1 MEPIAIIGIGCR
13 FPGAHNPE
21 AFWQLLC
28 NKVDAITVVPS
39 ERWDV
44 DAFYDS
50 NPGSPGKM
58 NTRWGGFLEQVDRF
72 DAKFFGITPKEASYI
87 DPQQRLLLEVA
98 WEALENAAQV
108 PEKLARTNTGVFI
121 GISTNDYQQ
130 LLYQQHLRASSV
142 PSNAYIG
149 TGNALSIAA
158 NRISYLFDFRGPS
171 MAVDTACSSSLVA
184 VHLACQSLHCGESNL
199 ALAGGVNLLLCPEL
213 TIILSQARMMAPDGR
228 CKTFDAKANGYVRGE
243 GCGIVVLKRL
253 RDAQRDGDRVI
264 ALIAGSAIN
273 QDGRSN
279 GLTAP
284 NGPSQE
290 AVIRQALANAGVAP
304 SQIGYV
310 ELHGTGTPLGD
321 PIEAEALAAVL
332 NSDRPL
338 NSRCAVGSVKTNI
351 GHLEAAAGIAGLIK
365 VALSLQ
371 HRQIP
376 PSLHFQTPNPYIPLD
391 KIPLRVQ
398 QSLEPW
404 PLIPAPALAG
414 VSSFGF
420 GGTNAHAILQ
430 MAPQLP
436 QEQEGE
442 KDLLSPAY
450 LLPISTRSP
459 EALKS
464 LAQAYQEF
472 LVPPGLGA
480 TLPLA
485 DICYT
490 ASLQRS
496 HHDHRLALVFRNHQ
510 ELTQS
515 LTAFLQD
522 ENRVGV
528 SCRHKQRNRHQK
540 LVFVFS
546 GQGSQ
551 WWAMGRELLSCE
563 PVFRTTVEQCD
574 DLLYPLANWSLMA
587 ELTADQ
593 SNSRLEETEIAQ
605 PAIFALQV
613 GLANLWRSWG
623 VEPSAVVG
631 HSLGEV
637 AAAHVAGVFS
647 LKDAMQIVFHRSRL
661 MQQGSG
667 QGRMAVVSLSV
678 EKLESLLPEYVDRL
692 SVAAINSPN
701 SIVLSGETTVLQEV
715 TRSLEQRQVFC
726 KLLRVNNA
734 FHSPQMEPYQDE
746 LARSLQDINP
756 QAASIPIVSTVTGK
770 TEPGQN
776 FDATYWTRNIREPVC
791 FASAVDELVQ
801 TQHNLFVELSPHPVL
816 GMNISQCLHA
826 RSKKEIVLPSLRRQE
841 GEKFVMLESLGV
853 LYTQGYPIDWS
864 RLYPSKNRC
873 VSLPSYPWQRERYWL
888 EQDYSQIPRP
898 IVETS
903 KSDRYVHLAEAKNPE
918 DFLLTTKS
926 PLWLDSNPHTGD
938 PQTST
943 VDVEP
948 KAALSLNRTQL
959 LAVKSKQQRTQL
971 LETYMSALF
980 GQVTGL
986 STTNLDLQ
994 QPLYRL
1000 GFDSLMAIELRKKIE
1015 KDLDVVIPLEIFAGL
1030 NIAQCVTQILL
1041 LVESKASDSTFDS
1054 TNVATHLQQQMAPA
1068 NLWIT
1073 NLHSNPKAHLR
1084 LFCFPYAG
1092 AGASIFSTWAK
1103 ELPPEIEVCPIQ
1115 LPGRENRLQE
1125 APFTRLSP
1133 LIQAL
1138 VPLLNPYLD
1147 FPFALFGHS
1156 LGALI
1161 AFELARELRRRD
1173 LPSPVMLF
1181 ISGSRAPQILDTG
1194 FLIHRFPEPL
1204 FVETLRTIRGIPE
1217 KVLQN
1222 QELMKLLLPTLRADF
1237 AILETFLYANEKP
1250 LNYPICAFGGMQD
1263 TKVSKD
1269 ELAAWSE
1276 QTNQFKLSMFPGDH
1290 FFCESDRKLVLQVIA
1305 QEIQESNLKIKQTAE
1320 DSRRGAVSEGTASA
1334 GRQKK

>member
-13 FPGAHNPE
+13 FPGAQNPE

-28 NKVDAITVVPS
+28 NGVDAIANVPK

-44 DAFYDS
+44 DAFYDP

-72 DAKFFGITPKEASYI
+72 DAQFFGIAPKEASYI

-98 WEALENAAQV
+98 WEALEDAAQV
-108 PEKLARTNTGVFI
+108 PQKLARTNTGVFI

-130 LLYQQHLRASSV
+130 LLYQQHLQTGSV
-142 PSNAYIG
+142 PSNPYIG

-184 VHLACQSLHCGESNL
+184 VHLGCQSLHSGDSNL
-199 ALAGGVNLLLCPEL
+199 VLAGGVNLLLCPEL

-228 CKTFDAKANGYVRGE
+228 CKTFDARANGYVRGE

-253 RDAQRDGDRVI
+253 KDAQKDGDRII

-290 AVIRQALANAGVAP
+290 AVIRQALANAGVVP

-332 NSDRPL
+332 NSDRPS

-391 KIPLRVQ
+391 KIPLQVQ
-398 QSLEPW
+398 QILQPW
-404 PLIPAPALAG
+404 PLIPTSALAG

-450 LLPISTRSP
+450 LLPLSTRSP

-472 LVPPGLGA
+472 LVPPGLGT
-480 TLPLA
+480 TLSLA

-490 ASLQRS
+490 ASVRRS
-496 HHDHRLALVFRNHQ
+496 HHDHRLALIFRNHQ

-522 ENRVGV
+522 ETRAGV
-528 SCRHKQRNRHQK
+528 SYEHKQKNRHQK
-540 LVFVFS
+540 LVFVCS

-563 PVFRTTVEQCD
+563 PVFRTTIEQCD
-574 DLLYPLANWSLMA
+574 ALFYPLANWSLMA
-587 ELTADQ
+587 ELTADE
-593 SNSRLEETEIAQ
+593 SNSRFEETEVAQ

-613 GLANLWRSWG
+613 ALAHLWRSWG

-637 AAAHVAGVFS
+637 AAAHIAGA
-647 LKDAMQIVFHRSRL
+647 LNLEDAVRVVFHRSRL
-661 MQQGSG
+661 MQQRSG

-678 EKLESLLPEYVDRL
+678 EKFESLLAEYVDRL
-692 SVAAINSPN
+692 SIAAINSPT
-701 SIVLSGETTVLQEV
+701 SIVLSGETTVLQEAI
-715 TRSLEQRQVFC
+715 RSLEQQQIFC
-726 KLLRVNNA
+726 KFLQVNNA
-734 FHSPQMEPYQDE
+734 FHSPQMESYQDE

-756 QAASIPIVSTVTGK
+756 QTASIPIISTVTGK
-770 TEPGQN
+770 TQPGQN
-776 FDATYWTRNIREPVC
+776 FDATYWTRNIREPVY
-791 FASAVDELVQ
+791 FAAAVNELVQ

-826 RSKKEIVLPSLRRQE
+826 CSRKGIVLPSLRRQE
-841 GEKFVMLESLGV
+841 GEKFVMLESLGI

-864 RLYPSKNRC
+864 RLYPSAKRC
-873 VSLPSYPWQRERYWL
+873 VSLPSYPWQRECYWI
-888 EQDYSQIPRP
+888 EQNYNHLSEQIN
-898 IVETS
+898 ETS
-903 KSDRYVHLAEAKNPE
+903 KGDRYVRPVGTKNPE
-918 DFLLTTKS
+918 DFLLATKS
-926 PLWLDSNPHTGD
+926 PLCLQSNHSNSYTD
-938 PQTST
+938 RQSST
-943 VDVEP
+943 IDVVEP
-948 KAALSLNRTQL
+948 EAALNLNRTQL

-971 LETYMSALF
+971 LETYMSTLF

-986 STTNLDLQ
+986 STANLDLQ

-1000 GFDSLMAIELRKKIE
+1000 GFDSLMAVELRKQIE

-1041 LVESKASDSTFDS
+1041 LVETKVSDSAVDS
-1054 TNVATHLQQQMAPA
+1054 TNVATHLKQEVAPA
-1068 NLWIT
+1068 NLWIA

-1092 AGASIFSTWAK
+1092 AGASIFSAWAK
-1103 ELPPEIEVCPIQ
+1103 ELTPEIEVCPIQ

-1125 APFTRLSP
+1125 APFTGLSR
-1133 LIQAL
+1133 LIQTL

-1147 FPFALFGHS
+1147 IPFALFGHS

-1161 AFELARELRRRD
+1161 AFELARELRRRN
-1173 LPSPVMLF
+1173 LPSPLVLF
-1181 ISGSRAPQILDTG
+1181 VSGSRAPQILDTG

-1204 FVETLRTIRGIPE
+1204 FIETLRTISGIPE

-1222 QELMKLLLPTLRADF
+1222 QELMQLLLPTLRADF
-1237 AILETFLYANEKP
+1237 AILETFLYVNEKP
-1250 LNYPICAFGGMQD
+1250 LDSPIYAFGGIQD
-1263 TKVSKD
+1263 TKVSQQ

-1276 QTNQFKLSMFPGDH
+1276 QTHQFKLNMFPGDH
-1290 FFCESDRKLVLQVIA
+1290 FFCDSDRKLVLQVIA
-1305 QEIQESNLKIKQTAE
+1305 QE
-1320 DSRRGAVSEGTASA
+1320 V
-1334 GRQKK
+1334 QKFVWK

>member
-13 FPGAHNPE
+13 FPGAQNPE

-28 NKVDAITVVPS
+28 NGVDAIAVVPPQ
-39 ERWDV
+39 RWDI
-44 DAFYDS
+44 DAFYDP

-72 DAKFFGITPKEASYI
+72 DAQFFGIAPKEASYI

-130 LLYQQHLRASSV
+130 LLYQQHLQASSV

-171 MAVDTACSSSLVA
+171 IAVDTACSSSLVA
-184 VHLACQSLHCGESNL
+184 VHLACQSLHSGESNL
-199 ALAGGVNLLLCPEL
+199 VLAGGVNLLLCPEL
-213 TIILSQARMMAPDGR
+213 TIILSQAQMMAPDGR
-228 CKTFDAKANGYVRGE
+228 CKTFDARANGYVRGE

-253 RDAQRDGDRVI
+253 KDAQRDGDRII

-290 AVIRQALANAGVAP
+290 AVIRQALANADVAP
-304 SQIGYV
+304 DQIGYV
-310 ELHGTGTPLGD
+310 ELHGTGTALGD

-332 NSDRPL
+332 TSDLTSDRPPS
-338 NSRCAVGSVKTNI
+338 SRCAVGSVKTNI

-398 QSLEPW
+398 QIPEPW
-404 PLIPAPALAG
+404 PLIPTPALAG

-430 MAPQLP
+430 MAPQISE
-436 QEQEGE
+436 EQESE

-450 LLPISTRSP
+450 LLPLSTRSP

-472 LVPPGLGA
+472 LTPPSLGA
-480 TLPLA
+480 TLSLA

-490 ASLQRS
+490 ASVRRS

-515 LTAFLQD
+515 LAAFLQD
-522 ENRVGV
+522 GASSGM
-528 SCRHKQRNRHQK
+528 SCGRKQKNRHHK
-540 LVFVFS
+540 LAFVFS
-546 GQGSQ
+546 GQGPQ

-563 PVFRTTVEQCD
+563 PVFRATIEQCD
-574 DLLYPLANWSLMA
+574 ALLYPLANWSLMA
-587 ELTADQ
+587 ELTADE
-593 SNSRLEETEIAQ
+593 SKSRLEETEIAQ

-613 GLANLWRSWG
+613 ALANLWRSWG

-637 AAAHVAGVFS
+637 AAAHVAGVLS
-647 LKDAMQIVFHRSRL
+647 LKDAVRVVFHRSRL
-661 MQQGSG
+661 MQQASG

-678 EKLESLLPEYVDRL
+678 DKFESLLAQYVGRL
-692 SVAAINSPN
+692 SVAAINSPT
-701 SIVLSGETTVLQEV
+701 SIVLSGETTVLQEAIC
-715 TRSLEQRQVFC
+715 SLEEQQVFC

-756 QAASIPIVSTVTGK
+756 QTASIPIISTVTGK
-770 TEPGQN
+770 AQPGQD
-776 FDATYWTRNIREPVC
+776 FDATYWARNIREPVC
-791 FASAVDELVQ
+791 FAAAVDELVQ

-826 RSKKEIVLPSLRRQE
+826 RSGKGIVLPSLRRQQ

-864 RLYPSKNRC
+864 RLYPFAGRC

-888 EQDYSQIPRP
+888 EQDYSQIPKQ

-903 KSDRYVHLAEAKNPE
+903 KSDR
-918 DFLLTTKS
+918 KS
-926 PLWLDSNPHTGD
+926 
-938 PQTST
+938 ST
-943 VDVEP
+943 VAVVEP
-948 KAALSLNRTQL
+948 EAGLNLSRAQL
-959 LAVKSKQQRTQL
+959 LAIKSKEQRTQL

-980 GQVTGL
+980 AQVTGL
-986 STTNLDLQ
+986 SAAKLDLQ

-1000 GFDSLMAIELRKKIE
+1000 GLDSLMALELRNQIE

-1030 NIAQCVTQILL
+1030 NIAQCVMQILL
-1041 LVESKASDSTFDS
+1041 LVEKKVNDSGIES
-1054 TNVATHLQQQMAPA
+1054 TNIAAHPEQKVASA
-1068 NLWIT
+1068 NLWIA

-1092 AGASIFSTWAK
+1092 AGASVFSTWSNQ
-1103 ELPPEIEVCPIQ
+1103 LPPEIEVCPIQ
-1115 LPGRENRLQE
+1115 LPGRENRQQE

-1133 LIQAL
+1133 LIQTL
-1138 VPLLNPYLD
+1138 VPLLKPYLD
-1147 FPFALFGHS
+1147 IPFALFGHS

-1161 AFELARELRRRD
+1161 GFELARELRRRD

-1181 ISGSRAPQILDTG
+1181 VSGSRAPQILDTD
-1194 FLIHRFPEPL
+1194 FLIHRFPDPL
-1204 FVETLRTIRGIPE
+1204 FIEILRTIRGTPE

-1222 QELMKLLLPTLRADF
+1222 QELMQMLLPTIRADF
-1237 AILETFLYANEKP
+1237 AILETFLYVNEKP
-1250 LNYPICAFGGMQD
+1250 LDFPIHAFGGMQD
-1263 TKVSKD
+1263 SKISQED
-1269 ELAAWSE
+1269 LAAWSE
-1276 QTNQFKLSMFPGDH
+1276 QTNQFELNMFPGDH
-1290 FFCESDRKLVLQVIA
+1290 FFCESDRKLLLQFIA
-1305 QEIQESNLKIKQTAE
+1305 QEIQQFWK
-1320 DSRRGAVSEGTASA
+1320 
-1334 GRQKK
+1334 